1 MSTRNIYVKNTPLS
15 EARQKWFAAL
25 DDCGFFK
32 KGLSETI
39 PVDECLS
46 RVTSE
51 PIFALRSSPAH
62 NAAAMDGI
70 AVNFASLASASEA
83 SPVILKP
90 EQFSQVNTGNAIP
103 DGFNAVVMIE
113 DVHVME
119 NGSVELMQPAT
130 PWQHIRTIGEDIVAT
145 ELILPEGHHIRP
157 IDQGAMLATGVTTI
171 TVQRPPKAT
180 VIPTGSELIE
190 PDAAPRPGEIIEFNS
205 RILSG
210 YLNDWGADASRS
222 KPVAD
227 DPEKLKSALIA
238 AAAENDFVVLNAGA
252 SAGTRDFS
260 SNVLREIGEVIVH
273 GVAIKPGKPVILA
286 RIGNTPVIGLPGY
299 PVSAVLTMRLFLKE
313 MITTLLGR
321 DMENHG
327 SIEAVMSRPV
337 HSSMGV
343 DEFVRITL
351 GKVGDTLMATP
362 AGKGA
367 GAVMSLVR
375 ADGILTIPA
384 GNEGVGAGEKVEIE
398 LVRPQAE
405 VDATLVFIGSHD
417 NILDLLAN
425 QLHKERPLTRISSAH
440 VGSMGGIMAIRRNEA
455 HLAGCHLLDET
466 TGEYNIPF
474 IKRLLPDTPL
484 QLINLCY
491 REQGL
496 MVVKGNPEKITGF
509 EDMVKRNLTFINR
522 QGGAGTRLLT
532 DKILNDL
539 KIEPSQLAG
548 YDHEE
553 YTHMSVAAAVA
564 SGSVNAGMGIR
575 AAAIALGLDFI
586 PVAEE
591 RYDLIVPLKYLDDPK
606 VQKVLNLI
614 RTGDEFHKKIL
625 ALGGYSL
632 RDAGNIMYQM
642 D

>member
-39 PVDECLS
+39 PVDECLG

-455 HLAGCHLLDET
+455 HLAGCHLLDES

-484 QLINLCY
+484 QLVNLCY

-632 RDAGNIMYQM
+632 RDAGNVMYQM

>member
-39 PVDECLS
+39 PVDECLG

-227 DPEKLKSALIA
+227 DPEKLKNALIA

-455 HLAGCHLLDET
+455 HLAGCHLLDES

-496 MVVKGNPEKITGF
+496 MVLKGNPEKITGF

-548 YDHEE
+548 YGHEE

-642 D
+642 N